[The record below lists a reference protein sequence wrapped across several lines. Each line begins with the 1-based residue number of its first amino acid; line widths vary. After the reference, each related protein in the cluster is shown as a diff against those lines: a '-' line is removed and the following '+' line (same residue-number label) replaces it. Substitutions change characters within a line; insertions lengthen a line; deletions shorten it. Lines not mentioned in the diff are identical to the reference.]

1 MTPFLDSHRYNW
13 RKDPVTG
20 CYVWL
25 GVTAGT
31 NGKRPYA
38 RDPKDGKYKSVPRIV
53 CEEVNGPCPE
63 GEEVR
68 HKCRTTLCV
77 SGDHLHWGT
86 HAQNVADGQ

>member
-13 RKDPVTG
+13 REDASG

-25 GVTAGT
+25 GATSGT
-31 NGKRPYA
+31 NGRRPYA
-38 RDPKDGKYKSVPRIV
+38 RDPRTKKYISVPRIV
-53 CEEVNGPCPE
+53 CEEVNGPCPD

-68 HKCRTTLCV
+68 HRCWTTLCIRD
-77 SGDHLHWGT
+77 DHLHWGT